1 MQKALFYKMDTNAN
15 ITFFNESAQHFF
27 GFSEEEIIGRNVIGT
42 ILPATEST
50 GRDLMGL
57 IRDVMTHPEHSL
69 ENENEN
75 IKKTGERVRIL
86 WRNRVIYDSLG
97 VFAGILCIALNISER
112 KRSEEELKRSK
123 ELSCA
128 LNRIKAGARTD
139 QERTSFFANALENS
153 SQPFASGYPN
163 GTLMMFNQAFADL
176 TGYHADELRSMTW
189 AVDLTPPEWRE
200 HEATVLEELDRTGN
214 PQLYEKEYIR
224 KDGTRVLTEVK
235 VHLVRDEK
243 GNPAY
248 YYAFVT
254 DITERK
260 RMEEE
265 MKHLAHHDSLTGL
278 PNRTLFKDF
287 LSRVLAQSQRH
298 QKKLAILYLDLDRF
312 KHINDTLGH
321 DIGDK
326 LLKEVAERLKSS
338 IRGSDTVSRISGDEF
353 NIMLSDITSVDDA
366 AVISRNILAAFQKL
380 YTVAGHKLHVTASI
394 GISIYPEDSEDIGT
408 LLKYADIAMYHAK
421 EHGRNTYQFYSPA
434 INVSSSERM
443 KMENSLRQAV
453 ERNELVLHYQPQ
465 AIIDTRKVLCAEALV
480 RWKHPEQGML
490 NPEHF
495 IPLAEETGFITA
507 IDEWVLKTACKQ
519 LKEWQE
525 TGLLNMSVTVNLSAK
540 QFQKTDFVEW
550 IAAVLDDT
558 GLEPH
563 SLQLEITESTAM
575 KSLEHTIPIMNGL
588 AEIGVGISIDDFGT
602 GYSSLTY
609 LKKLP
614 IQKLK
619 IHKSFIQNIT
629 ADPDAMAI
637 IGAVTAMAK
646 NMKLRVIAEGVETEE
661 QLKFLKSLGCQEMQ
675 GFLLSRPLPA
685 EEFRK
690 LMANI

>member
-1 MQKALFYKMDTNAN
+1 MDTNAN
-15 ITFFNESAQHFF
+15 ITFFNEAAQHFF
-27 GFSEEEIIGRNVIGT
+27 GFSEEEIIGKNVIGT
-42 ILPATEST
+42 ILPAIEST
-50 GRDLMGL
+50 GRDLMEL
-57 IRDVMTHPEHSL
+57 VREIMTHPEHSL

-112 KRSEEELKRSK
+112 KRPEEELKRAK
-123 ELSCA
+123 ELSSA
-128 LNRIKAGARTD
+128 LKRIKAETRTA
-139 QERTSFFANALENS
+139 QERVSFFADALENS

-163 GTLMMFNQAFADL
+163 GTLMMFNRAFADL
-176 TGYHADELRSMTW
+176 TGYSADELRSMTW
-189 AVDLTPPEWRE
+189 AVDLTPPEWRD
-200 HEATVLEELDRTGN
+200 HEATVLEELHRTGN

-224 KDGTRVLTEVK
+224 KDGTRVLIEVK

-243 GNPAY
+243 GTPAY

-260 RMEEE
+260 RIEEE

-287 LSRVLAQSQRH
+287 LSRLLAQSQRH

-394 GISIYPEDSEDIGT
+394 GISIYPDDSEDIET

-421 EHGRNTYQFYSPA
+421 EHGRNTYKFYSPA

-443 KMENSLRQAV
+443 RMENNLRQAI
-453 ERNELVLHYQPQ
+453 ERDELVLHYQPQ

-490 NPEHF
+490 GPEHF
-495 IPLAEETGFITA
+495 LPLAEEIGFITA
-507 IDEWVLKTACKQ
+507 IDEWVLRAACKQ
-519 LKEWQE
+519 FKKWRE
-525 TGLLNMSVTVNLSAK
+525 TGLNMCVTVNLSAK
-540 QFQKTDFVEW
+540 QFQKADLVEW
-550 IAAVLDDT
+550 VAAVLSET
-558 GLEPH
+558 ELEPH
-563 SLQLEITESTAM
+563 RLQLEITESTAM
-575 KSLEHTIPIMNGL
+575 KSLEHTIPIMNRL

-637 IGAVTAMAK
+637 IGAVTAMAQ

-685 EEFRK
+685 KEFRE
-690 LMANI
+690 LMDNN